1 MDDRWKKFT
10 TKKDKL
16 KLSDDVEIT
25 VSGLTFSELGQMAQF
40 KENKDYSG
48 LMKYIVFR
56 TLEKAPE
63 FEPKAAIPEFI
74 ENLDANIGGKILEAV
89 FKISGID
96 TPEKN

>member
-10 TKKDKL
+10 VKKDKV

-25 VSGLTFSELGQMAQF
+25 VSGLTFTELGQMAQF
-40 KENKDYSG
+40 RENKDYSG
-48 LMKYIVFR
+48 LTKFVVFR

-74 ENLDANIGGKILEAV
+74 ENLDATTGAKILEAV
-89 FKISGID
+89 FKVSGIEA
-96 TPEKN
+96 EKN